1 VEGRVGTREM
11 CGELVRAGWHD
22 GRPGVCSGH
31 QPADFGSDR
40 SGVLFGVRA
49 DCQCRPGVGSGRR
62 LVVRSRRPEVCSGHR
77 WFGSCGPARVLFG
90 EPTSGL
96 ALVGPG
102 FVQESSMH
110 VKRRRRRFGV
120 LLALPTKARIL
131 CSDSLL
137 SIVA

>member
-1 VEGRVGTREM
+1 MG
-11 CGELVRAGWHD
+11 GELVRAGWHD
-22 GRPGVCSGH
+22 SRPGVCSGH
-31 QPADFGSDR
+31 QSADFGSDR

-49 DCQCRPGVGSGRR
+49 DCQCRTGVGSARR
-62 LVVRSRRPEVCSGHR
+62 LVLHRRRPEVCSGHR

-102 FVQESSMH
+102 FVQETSMN
-110 VKRRRRRFGV
+110 VKRRRQRFRGFIG
-120 LLALPTKARIL
+120 LALVGKDIVFRF
-131 CSDSLL
+131 LL